1 MRIERV
7 EINGF
12 KSFSDKTT
20 FNLHPGITGIVGPNG
35 CGKSNIVDAFKW
47 VLGEQ
52 SAKSLRGSNMS
63 DVIFAGSAT
72 KKTKGMAE
80 VTLVLTDIIKKQPD
94 GSGEGGPD
102 QTMKVSVTRRLYR
115 SGESE
120 YMMNKVPCR
129 LKDIKNMF
137 LDTGLELKAYSI
149 LEQGTIGDIV
159 NSKPIDRRFLI
170 EEVAGVMKYK
180 VRKQEATNKLESSKA
195 NLQRIQ
201 DIITE
206 VKRQINTVDRHAK
219 KAERYKKL
227 FDQIKDIELRISKR
241 DFKALQEEIVGL
253 VSSENLLKSREA
265 EVSAN
270 VHSQEALIEEKK
282 RLCVDHDKQ
291 LGDIRLNLYSLE
303 KETTEDEGKIALLK
317 SDCDNLSERFNDLIR
332 QDNILTIEKE
342 TADESIKEIGESRT
356 GMQEEFTV
364 LENTINEKS
373 ITFAEAEN
381 GIVEFEQ
388 GLEIQRTNL
397 FNKAEEISGIKN
409 EISHVSLNIENLSR
423 KTDKSS
429 DDISTLKS
437 SLTSLDT
444 TIEQAGNELQR
455 FESELQESRNRKE
468 DLANSLKNKKSDLFG
483 NEQSLYSEREG
494 LAGMNSKLE
503 SLKELEQS
511 QRSSVDESIKTKC
524 QVSDIFDA
532 PAEYE
537 TAIEAILGD
546 KLGAAVVEDQSEI
559 TRALKVIRE
568 QKTKRSG
575 FITLNLSKNM
585 ISGSSAISGSG
596 VIGEAA
602 EFITVKEGFD
612 GIASSL
618 LNDVYLV
625 DSLDTAFSLWT
636 KHSDDNKNALY
647 FVTLDGEVLEPS
659 GMVFGGSD
667 KGVLK
672 IKRLIK
678 GLESEISE
686 KREKIA
692 GLEKLVASIKEEL
705 ITLENDIISID
716 GMISGK
722 EKYSHE
728 IHVKL
733 SGMKEENERLKKKH
747 EFITIEITDDTK
759 EKENLTVA
767 LEEKKEQC
775 AFFEKDKL
783 KIEEEIS
790 SVHGTIS
797 SRKAALESMRTGLTE
812 IRIKL
817 TSMNEKMSATN
828 REIERLKT
836 VITNIETKKGDMSV
850 ERTNIQAEIVRKE
863 QEVVEKQEALKVK
876 IFAAGEL
883 QTEASKLNEILEAK
897 RAELEIME
905 KQQKTL
911 ASELESIRTELG
923 NVGMKKMEQTMKVTY
938 LKEDVHK
945 TYSVVIDTLEIDDT
959 VSTEDEEKLPLL
971 KEKMQRIGPVSM
983 GTLDEYEELKTRYE
997 FLTSQHDDLLN
1008 SIDALEETIR
1018 KINRTSKKRL
1028 EEAFEALNEKFKEVF
1043 TILFGKG
1050 RAELQLTEGSIL
1062 DAGIDIV
1069 AQPPGKRL
1077 QNIMLLSG
1085 GEKALTA
1092 IALLFAG
1099 FMIKPTPMCLLD
1111 EVDAPLDESNTDRFI
1126 DLLKKLSKSIQFI
1139 TITHNRRTMEAVD
1152 YLYGITME
1160 EPGVSKVIS
1169 MHLAEAE
1176 AEAEAAV

>member
-7 EINGF
+7 EVNGF
-12 KSFSDKTT
+12 KSFADKTT
-20 FNLHPGITGIVGPNG
+20 FNLHPGMTGIVGPNG

-80 VTLVLTDIIKKQPD
+80 VTLVISDIVKTQAD
-94 GSGEGGPD
+94 GREGNEAG
-102 QTMKVSVTRRLYR
+102 QTMNISVTRRLYR

-149 LEQGTIGDIV
+149 LEQGKIGNII

-180 VRKQEATNKLESSKA
+180 VRKQEATSKLESSKS

-201 DIITE
+201 DIISE

-227 FDQIKDIELRISKR
+227 FNEIKDIELRISKR
-241 DFKALQEEIVGL
+241 DFKALQEDIAVL
-253 VSSENLLKSREA
+253 ASSEVSLKSREA

-282 RLCVDHDKQ
+282 RLCIDHDKE
-291 LGDIRLNLYSLE
+291 LGEIRLNLYSLE
-303 KETTEDEGKIALLK
+303 RETTEDEGKIALLK
-317 SDCDNLSERFNDLIR
+317 SDCDNLRERFNDLIK
-332 QDNILTIEKE
+332 QDNNLAIENE
-342 TADESIKEIGESRT
+342 TAADSIKEIEESRT
-356 GMQEEFTV
+356 GMQGEFTV

-373 ITFAEAEN
+373 VTFAKAEK

-388 GLEIQRTNL
+388 GLEAQRKDL
-397 FNKAEEISGIKN
+397 FSKAEEISGIKN
-409 EISHVSLNIENLSR
+409 EISHISLNIENLGR

-429 DDISTLKS
+429 DDINTLKNN
-437 SLTSLDT
+437 LTSLDT
-444 TIEQAGNELQR
+444 TIEQTGNELRR

-468 DLANSLKNKKSDLFG
+468 DLANRLKDKKNELSG

-511 QRSSVDESIKTKC
+511 QRSSVDESIKMKC

-532 PAEYE
+532 PAKYE

-546 KLGAAVVEDQSEI
+546 KLGAAIVDDRGEI
-559 TRALKVIRE
+559 TRALKMIKE

-575 FITLNLSKNM
+575 FITANLSRNVTP
-585 ISGSSAISGSG
+585 GSTGINGSG
-596 VIGEAA
+596 IIGEAA
-602 EFITVKEGFD
+602 KFITAKKGF
-612 GIASSL
+612 GEIALSL

-625 DSLDTAFSLWT
+625 DNLDSAFSLWT
-636 KHSDDNKNALY
+636 KHSDDNEKALY
-647 FVTLDGEVLEPS
+647 FVTLDGEVIEPS
-659 GMVFGGSD
+659 GMVFGGSG

-678 GLESEISE
+678 GIDIEISE
-686 KREKIA
+686 KRVKIA
-692 GLEKLVASIKEEL
+692 ELEKLVASSKDEI

-716 GMISGK
+716 GVISGK

-728 IHVKL
+728 VNVKL
-733 SGMKEENERLKKKH
+733 SGMMEENERLKKKH
-747 EFITIEITDDTK
+747 EFITIEITDDSK
-759 EKENLTVA
+759 EKENLTAA
-767 LEEKKEQC
+767 LEEKNKQC
-775 AFFEKDKL
+775 ALSEEEKL
-783 KIEEEIS
+783 KIEEEMS
-790 SVHGTIS
+790 SIQGNIS
-797 SRKAALESMRTGLTE
+797 SRKAARESMRTALTE
-812 IRIKL
+812 IKLEL
-817 TSMNEKMSATN
+817 TSMREKLSATN
-828 REIERLKT
+828 REIERLNRM
-836 VITNIETKKGDMSV
+836 IADIETKKTEMSV
-850 ERTNIQAEIVRKE
+850 ERTNIQEAIARKE
-863 QEVVEKQEALKVK
+863 QEVIEKQEALKVK

-897 RAELEIME
+897 KAELEIME
-905 KQQKTL
+905 KHQKTMS
-911 ASELESIRTELG
+911 SELETIRTELG
-923 NVGMKKMEQTMKVTY
+923 HVEMKKMEQSMKVTY
-938 LKEDVHK
+938 LKEDIHK
-945 TYSVVIDTLEIDDT
+945 TYSVEIDSLEVEDT
-959 VSTEDEEKLPLL
+959 VSAEDEEKLPGL
-971 KEKMQRIGPVSM
+971 KGKIQNIGPVSM
-983 GTLDEYEELKTRYE
+983 GTLNEYEELKTRYE
-997 FLTSQHDDLLN
+997 FLTSQRDDLLH
-1008 SIDALEETIR
+1008 SIDALEDTIR
-1018 KINRTSKKRL
+1018 KINMTSKKRL

-1043 TILFGKG
+1043 TTLFGKG
-1050 RAELQLTEGSIL
+1050 KAELQLTEGSIL

-1099 FMIKPTPMCLLD
+1099 FMVKPTPICLLD

-1126 DLLKKLSKSIQFI
+1126 DLVKKLSEKIQFI
-1139 TITHNRRTMEAVD
+1139 TITHNRRTMEAAD

-1160 EPGVSKVIS
+1160 EPGSSKVIS
-1169 MHLAEAE
+1169 MHLTEAT
-1176 AEAEAAV
+1176 VS